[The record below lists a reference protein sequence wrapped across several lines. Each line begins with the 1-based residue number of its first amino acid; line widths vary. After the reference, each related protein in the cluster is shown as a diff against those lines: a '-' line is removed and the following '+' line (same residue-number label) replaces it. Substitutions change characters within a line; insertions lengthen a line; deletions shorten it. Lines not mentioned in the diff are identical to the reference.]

1 MKGIECPIC
10 HGRCDPGEMIGGVC
24 LECREK
30 EEQRQTS
37 EDKLS
42 KVMNSGYKQ
51 LTFDFKE
58 ERGLKITKLK
68 IRNLFGIK
76 EYEAGGESVE
86 LSGTNGVGKSSV
98 IDAIKYALTNKSD
111 RKYIVRNG
119 ETEGEVLIE
128 TDSGL
133 RINRKARTNQADY
146 KSVKN
151 NGVEVG
157 SPETFLKD
165 IFTEL
170 QLNPVEFMSMTE
182 KQQNAIILDMIE
194 YDWDMNKI
202 REWFG
207 EIPAWV
213 SYDQNILCVLNDIQ
227 SENGEYFK
235 ARQDINREIR
245 NKKAFVE
252 EIAATIPA
260 GYSLEKWENASA
272 GEIYQKIERI
282 RKENEEIQKAKS
294 LLDERDSKVRK
305 FEADREINKAALT
318 TEFGNRKAQ
327 IDKDIVQLQEQ
338 IKALDTERAGLDE
351 RLADK
356 LAIIEQEYKANV
368 AKYDAEVESYKD
380 YRDKEVEDVSELV
393 SLAEEIEKMK
403 SHINEYRRMQDL
415 QKNIEDLSGQSQTLT
430 NRIEKARTLPGEIL
444 ADCKIPIAGLTVK
457 DGTPLINGLPI
468 SNLSDGEKLD
478 LCIDVAIQNPKGLQI
493 ILIDGVERLS
503 TEWKNRLYA
512 KCKEKGLQFI
522 ATRTTDDEDM
532 SVVEL

>member
-1 MKGIECPIC
+1 MVECSVC
-10 HGRCDPGEMIGGVC
+10 HGMCDPGEIVGGVC
-24 LECREK
+24 DECRDAQ
-30 EEQRQTS
+30 EQDEIRS
-37 EDKLS
+37 REVAKA
-42 KVMNSGYKQ
+42 VNSGYEQ
-51 LTFDFKE
+51 ITMDFSRKAE
-58 ERGLKITKLK
+58 KGLKIVKLK
-68 IRNLFGIK
+68 IRNLFGIR

-86 LSGTNGVGKSSV
+86 LSGKNGVGKSSV

-235 ARQDINREIR
+235 DRQDINREIR

-282 RKENEEIQKAKS
+282 RKENEEIRKAKS

-338 IKALDTERAGLDE
+338 IKALETERAGLDE

-393 SLAEEIEKMK
+393 SQAEEIEKMK

-415 QKNIEDLSGQSQTLT
+415 QENIEDLTEQSQTLT